1 MSVLNLKNMNIN
13 EKFIAMEE
21 LWEDISKNINTA
33 ELTPN
38 WHIDILDELE
48 RKEEN
53 GTLKFSSLEQSKERL
68 NTLV

>member
-1 MSVLNLKNMNIN
+1 MSVLNLKDMNIN

-21 LWEDISKNINTA
+21 LWEDMSKNINA
-33 ELTPN
+33 SELTPN

-48 RKEEN
+48 QKEEN
-53 GTLKFSSLEQSKERL
+53 GTLKFSSLQKSKERL

>member
-1 MSVLNLKNMNIN
+1 MSVLNLKDMNIN

-21 LWEDISKNINTA
+21 LWEDMSKNINTV

-48 RKEEN
+48 QKEEN
-53 GTLKFSSLEQSKERL
+53 GTLKFSSLQQSKERL
-68 NTLV
+68 NSLV